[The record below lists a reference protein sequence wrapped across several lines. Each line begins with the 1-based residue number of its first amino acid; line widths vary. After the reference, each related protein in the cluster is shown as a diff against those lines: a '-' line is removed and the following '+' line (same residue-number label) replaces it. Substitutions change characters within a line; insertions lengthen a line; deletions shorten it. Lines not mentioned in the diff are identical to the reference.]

1 MKNWIEN
8 SDDKSIILSSRVR
21 LARNIKDK
29 SFPNRLSID
38 EGREIVKSV
47 EEAFYTSDELKEEF
61 ETIHLWEKNDEEN
74 MSFLEKHLISSNL
87 LNSKDKSAFICK
99 KDGTVSIMINEEDH
113 IRMQCIYGGMA
124 IREAYEEINAIDD
137 KLEEKL
143 EVPFDERLGYI
154 TACPTNLGTGM
165 RASVMIHLP
174 ALAANNQIQGIINAL
189 TQVGMTIRG
198 LYGEGSKGYGNIYQ
212 ISNQITLGVSEEDI
226 INNIEAITS
235 QLVNQELELR
245 EKMKAQYKSELEDK
259 IWRSLGILKTAR
271 ILTTQEALN
280 LLSNVRMGKEMGI
293 IEDAGIGMNK
303 ILVDVQPAT
312 LQLSY
317 GRELSPKER
326 DIERARLVRESL
338 A

>member
-61 ETIHLWEKNDEEN
+61 ETIHLWENNDEEN

-293 IEDAGIGMNK
+293 IEDEGIGMNK
-303 ILVDVQPAT
+303 ILVNVQPAT

>member
-29 SFPNRLSID
+29 PFPNRLSTD

-47 EEAFYTSDELKEEF
+47 EEAFYTSHELKEGF
-61 ETIHLWEKNDEEN
+61 ETIYLWEKDDKEN

-137 KLEEKL
+137 KLEETL

-235 QLVNQELELR
+235 QLVSQELELR

-293 IEDAGIGMNK
+293 IEDEGIGMNK
-303 ILVDVQPAT
+303 ILVNVQPAT

-317 GRELSPKER
+317 GKELSSKER

>member
-293 IEDAGIGMNK
+293 IENEGIGMNK
-303 ILVDVQPAT
+303 ILVNVQPAT

>member
-29 SFPNRLSID
+29 SFPNRLSTD

-47 EEAFYTSDELKEEF
+47 EDAFYTSDELKEEF
-61 ETIHLWEKNDEEN
+61 ETIHLWEKSDKEN

-87 LNSKDKSAFICK
+87 LNSKDKSAFIRK

-245 EKMKAQYKSELEDK
+245 EKMKAQYKNELEDK

-293 IEDAGIGMNK
+293 IEDEVIGMNK
-303 ILVDVQPAT
+303 ILVNVQPAT
-312 LQLSY
+312 LQLAY
-317 GRELSPKER
+317 EGELSPKER